1 MAEAPRMLVLS
12 AAGSALILDTG
23 GPGLPRVVHWG
34 ADPGPAT
41 GLAEAV
47 APSLESRVRC
57 TILATQAQGWHGRP
71 AVLGHRE
78 GAWPHL
84 RFEVDEVAPTDGA
97 VRIEAHDAAAGVSV
111 TVHIVMDPSGVVRMA
126 AKVRNDGPDV
136 YTVDAVS
143 CQLPV
148 DGPVTELLDFTGRWA
163 AERSPQRGP
172 LRHGLTLR
180 ESRRGKT
187 GHDATGL
194 LIAGTAGFGFG
205 AGEVWA
211 VHTGWS
217 GDHAHWLES
226 LPEAAPVLAGGELLG
241 PGEVRLAP
249 GEAYRSPWVYFAW
262 SGEGLDGLAAR
273 LHERLRGRDSHP
285 RTPRPVTLN
294 TWEAVYFDHDLGK
307 LSELADRAGR
317 IGAELFVLDDGWF
330 RGRRDDTR
338 GLGDWTVDRDIW
350 PDGLHPLVKQVREL
364 GMAMGLWVEPEMVS
378 PDSVLAH
385 QHPDWVLAA
394 PGRLPALER
403 HQLVLDLAQPEAYA
417 YLLDHLDRI
426 VDEYQLDYLKWDHNR
441 DLLEAIHDGHAGVH
455 EQTLAVYRL
464 LDELRARHP
473 ALEIESCAGGGGRI
487 DYGILER
494 TDRVWTSDTN
504 DALQRQAVQRWTGL
518 LLPPELMG
526 SHVGAARA
534 HITGRVADLPF
545 RLATALFAHA
555 GIEWDITTC
564 SPDELD
570 QLAAWIGLYKRLRSL
585 IHRGRRVIA
594 DHPDPQAW
602 LHGVVSHDRRRGV
615 FAYVQLGVNVEAAP
629 PRLRLP
635 GLDPAAVYTVAVCP
649 ELALPRP
656 LLARRAPW
664 LAEPIEVSGAVLAT
678 VGLTAPFL
686 DPAQAV
692 VFEVRPARS

>member
-12 AAGSALILDTG
+12 AAGSALILDAG

-34 ADPGPAT
+34 ADPGPLT
-41 GLAEAV
+41 GLPEAV
-47 APSLESRVRC
+47 APSLESRVRFPV
-57 TILATQAQGWHGRP
+57 LPTQADGWHGRP
-71 AVLGHRE
+71 AVLGHRS

-84 RFEVDEVAPTDGA
+84 RFEVDEVSATEGA
-97 VRIEAHDAAAGVSV
+97 IRIAAHDASAGVAA
-111 TVHIVMDPSGVVRMA
+111 TVHIVMDALGVVRMA
-126 AKVRNDGPDV
+126 TEVRNDGAGA
-136 YTVDAVS
+136 YTVDGLAG
-143 CQLPV
+143 QLPIG
-148 DGPVTELLDFTGRWA
+148 GPVTELLDFTGRWA
-163 AERSPQRGP
+163 AERAPQRGP
-172 LRHGLTLR
+172 LREGLTLR

-217 GDHAHWLES
+217 GDHVHWLEH

-241 PGEVRLAP
+241 PGEIRLAP

-273 LHERLRGRDSHP
+273 LHERLRARAAHP
-285 RTPRPVTLN
+285 RTPRPVILN
-294 TWEAVYFDHDLGK
+294 TWEAVYFDHDLAK
-307 LSELADRAGR
+307 LSELADRAGK
-317 IGAELFVLDDGWF
+317 IGTELFVLDDGWF
-330 RGRRDDTR
+330 RGRRDDTK

-350 PDGLHPLVKQVREL
+350 PDGLHPLVKQVRDL
-364 GMAMGLWVEPEMVS
+364 GMAMGLWVEPEMVG
-378 PDSVLAH
+378 PDSELFRE
-385 QHPDWVLAA
+385 HPDWVLAT
-394 PGRLPALER
+394 PGRLPALQR
-403 HQLVLDLAQPEAYA
+403 HQLVLDLARPEVYA

-426 VDEYQLDYLKWDHNR
+426 VDEYDLDYLKWDHNR
-441 DLLEAIHDGHAGVH
+441 DLLEATHDGHAGVH
-455 EQTLAVYRL
+455 VQTLAVYRL
-464 LDELRARHP
+464 MDELRARHP
-473 ALEIESCAGGGGRI
+473 GLEIESCGGGGGRV

-494 TDRVWTSDTN
+494 TDRVWPSDTN
-504 DALQRQAVQRWTGL
+504 DAIQRQAIQRWTGL

-526 SHVGAARA
+526 SHVGASRA
-534 HITGRVADLPF
+534 HITGRSADLPF

-564 SPDELD
+564 SPAELD
-570 QLAAWIGLYKRLRSL
+570 QLAAWIALYKRLRPL
-585 IHRGRRVIA
+585 IHSGRRVTA

-602 LHGVVSHDRRRGV
+602 LHGVVAHDRRHGV
-615 FAYVQLGVNVEAAP
+615 FALAQLGISVAAAP
-629 PRLRLP
+629 PRLFLP

-656 LLARRAPW
+656 DLAQRAPW
-664 LAEPIEVSGAVLAT
+664 LAAPFEATGAVLAT
-678 VGLTAPFL
+678 VGLTTPFL

-692 VFEVRPARS
+692 VFEVRASH

>member
-1 MAEAPRMLVLS
+1 MLSLS
-12 AAGSALILDTG
+12 AAGTALILDTD

-34 ADPGPAT
+34 ADPGPLT

-47 APSLESRVRC
+47 APSLEARARC
-57 TILATQAQGWHGRP
+57 TVLPAQAEGWHGRP
-71 AVLGHRE
+71 AVLGHRA
-78 GAWPHL
+78 GAWPYL
-84 RFEVDEVAPTDGA
+84 RLETEEVAPAEGG
-97 VRIEAHDAAAGVSV
+97 VRITARDAAAGVAV
-111 TVHIVMDPSGVVRMA
+111 ILEIVMEPSGVVRMA
-126 AKVRNDGPDV
+126 TEVRNDGPGA
-136 YTVDAVS
+136 YTLEAVS

-148 DGPVTELLDFTGRWA
+148 DGPVAEVLDFTGRWA

-194 LIAGTAGFGFG
+194 LIAGSAGFGFRS
-205 AGEVWA
+205 GEVWA

-241 PGEVRLAP
+241 PGEVELAP
-249 GEAYRSPWVYFAW
+249 GAAYRSPWVFFAW

-273 LHERLRGRDSHP
+273 LHERMRARAGHP
-285 RTPRPVTLN
+285 RTPRRVILN
-294 TWEAVYFDHDLGK
+294 TWEAVYFDHDLAK
-307 LSELADRAGR
+307 LSGLAERAAG

-330 RGRRDDTR
+330 RGRRDDTS
-338 GLGDWTVDRDIW
+338 GLGDWTVDREVW
-350 PDGLHPLVKQVREL
+350 PDGLHPLVKQVRSL
-364 GMAMGLWVEPEMVS
+364 GMAMGLWVEPEMVN
-378 PDSVLAH
+378 PDSDLARE
-385 QHPDWVLAA
+385 HPDWILAA

-403 HQLVLDLAQPEAYA
+403 NQLVLDVANPEAYA
-417 YLLDHLDRI
+417 YLLAHLDRL
-426 VDEYQLDYLKWDHNR
+426 VAEYDLDYLKWDHNR
-441 DLLEAIHDGHAGVH
+441 DLLEPIHDGRAGVH
-455 EQTLAVYRL
+455 EQTLATYRL

-473 ALEIESCAGGGGRI
+473 GLEIESCAGGGGRI

-494 TDRVWTSDTN
+494 TDRVWASDTN
-504 DALQRQAVQRWTGL
+504 DPLQRQAIQRWTGL
-518 LLPPELMG
+518 LLPPELIG

-534 HITGRVADLPF
+534 HITGRSADLPF

-564 SPDELD
+564 SPAELRE
-570 QLAAWIGLYKRLRSL
+570 LAAWIGLYKRLRPL
-585 IHRGRRVIA
+585 LHTGRRVTA

-602 LHGVVSHDRRRGV
+602 LHGVVAPDRRQGV
-615 FAYVQLGVNVEAAP
+615 FALAQLGVSVAGAP

-635 GLDPAAVYTVAVCP
+635 GLDPAAVYTVTACP

-656 LLARRAPW
+656 GLDRRAPW
-664 LAEPIEVSGAVLAT
+664 LARPVQVSGAVLASA
-678 VGLTAPFL
+678 GLTAPLL

-692 VFEVRPARS
+692 VFEVRS

>member
-12 AAGSALILDTG
+12 AAGCALILDAG

-34 ADPGPAT
+34 ADPGPLT
-41 GLAEAV
+41 GLSEAV

-57 TILATQAQGWHGRP
+57 TVLPTQAQGWHGRP
-71 AVLGHRE
+71 ALLGHRA
-78 GAWPHL
+78 GAWPHP
-84 RFEVDEVAPTDGA
+84 RFEVDDASLTDGA
-97 VRIEAHDAAAGVSV
+97 LRIQAHDAAAAVAV
-111 TVHIVMDPSGVVRMA
+111 TVHIVMESSGVVRMA
-126 AKVRNDGPDV
+126 TKVRNEGADV

-205 AGEVWA
+205 GGEVWA

-217 GDHAHWLES
+217 GDHAHWLEH
-226 LPEAAPVLAGGELLG
+226 LPEAAPVLAGGELFG
-241 PGEVRLAP
+241 PGEIRLAP

-262 SGEGLDGLAAR
+262 SDQGLDGLASR
-273 LHERLRGRDSHP
+273 LHERLRARDTHP
-285 RTPRPVTLN
+285 RTPRRVILN
-294 TWEAVYFDHDLGK
+294 TWEAVYFDHDLAK
-307 LSELADRAGR
+307 LGELAERAGS

-330 RGRRDDTR
+330 RGRRDDTK
-338 GLGDWTVDRDIW
+338 GLGDWTVDHDIW
-350 PDGLHPLVKQVREL
+350 PDGLHPLVKQVRDL
-364 GMAMGLWVEPEMVS
+364 GLDMGLWVEPEMVS
-378 PDSVLAH
+378 PDSELARE
-385 QHPDWVLAA
+385 HPDWILAA
-394 PGRLPALER
+394 PDRWPALER
-403 HQLVLDLAQPEAYA
+403 NQLVLDLAHPEAYA
-417 YLLDHLDRI
+417 YLLKHLDRL
-426 VDEYQLDYLKWDHNR
+426 VEEYDLAYLKWDHNR
-441 DLLEAIHDGHAGVH
+441 DLLEAVHDGHAGVH

-464 LDELRARHP
+464 LDELRALHP
-473 ALEIESCAGGGGRI
+473 ALEIESCGGGGGRV

-504 DALQRQAVQRWTGL
+504 DALQRQAIQRWTGL

-534 HITGRVADLPF
+534 HLTGRTADLPF
-545 RLATALFAHA
+545 RLVTALFAHA

-564 SPDELD
+564 SPAELD
-570 QLAAWIGLYKRLRSL
+570 ALASWIALYKRLRPL
-585 IHRGRRVIA
+585 LHTGRRVTA
-594 DHPDPQAW
+594 DHPDPHAW
-602 LHGVVSHDRRRGV
+602 LHGVVAHDRQHGV
-615 FAYVQLGVNVEAAP
+615 FSFAQIGVGVAAAP

-635 GLDPAAVYTVAVCP
+635 GLDPNALYTVAVCP

-656 LLARRAPW
+656 DLVRRAPW
-664 LAEPIEVSGAVLAT
+664 LAEPIEVTGSVLAA

-692 VFEVRPARS
+692 VFEVRSR